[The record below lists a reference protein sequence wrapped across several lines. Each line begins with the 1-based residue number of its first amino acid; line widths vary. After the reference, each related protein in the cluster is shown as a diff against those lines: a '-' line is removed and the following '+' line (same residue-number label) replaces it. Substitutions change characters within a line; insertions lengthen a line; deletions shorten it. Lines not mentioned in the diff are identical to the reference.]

1 MVVEEAFLVVK
12 QNSKRDEKWILRN
25 LNVFISLRIVFLCKL
40 VFLIYFPLLIS

>member
-25 LNVFISLRIVFLCKL
+25 LNVLDRKSV
-40 VFLIYFPLLIS
+40 V